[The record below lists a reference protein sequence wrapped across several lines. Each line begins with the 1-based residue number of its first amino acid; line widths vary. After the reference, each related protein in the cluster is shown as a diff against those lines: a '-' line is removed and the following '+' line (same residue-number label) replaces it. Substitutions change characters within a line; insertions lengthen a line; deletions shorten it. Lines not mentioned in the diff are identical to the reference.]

1 MAANDQTYE
10 PDVDEDED
18 FLQTSNNF
26 RRPVTADTGV
36 EAVNTI
42 IIWRVLEPKRKP
54 SNQNCRNERNHQND
68 GNRRTRHH
76 IRYSFSRCFCHC
88 FGGYSRFVSMVP
100 F

>member
-36 EAVNTI
+36 ETVNSYYMACTKTQNETI
-42 IIWRVLEPKRKP
+42 EPKRP
-54 SNQNCRNERNHQND
+54 Q
-68 GNRRTRHH
+68 RT
-76 IRYSFSRCFCHC
+76 
-88 FGGYSRFVSMVP
+88 
-100 F
+100 